1 MPVPSSVL
9 MVKIEFP
16 KTVAYDFHAISS
28 LFHLAFYIRA
38 FAPFELSAPITITH
52 CPGPGGVRFIK
63 HSYYF
68 KPIGIPSYFQPPYV
82 GYRGFSRVSAC
93 SITNCRDGID
103 GAPLASHEGFEPSF
117 RGP

>member
-1 MPVPSSVL
+1 MDARSILSTYG
-9 MVKIEFP
+9 VKIINP

-28 LFHLAFYIRA
+28 LFHLAFYIHA

-68 KPIGIPSYFQPPYV
+68 KPISKLFSYGGPLT
-82 GYRGFSRVSAC
+82 SARMAHR
-93 SITNCRDGID
+93 ILLNQYLFATHLVEVDNLNGT
-103 GAPLASHEGFEPSF
+103 GHGT
-117 RGP
+117 